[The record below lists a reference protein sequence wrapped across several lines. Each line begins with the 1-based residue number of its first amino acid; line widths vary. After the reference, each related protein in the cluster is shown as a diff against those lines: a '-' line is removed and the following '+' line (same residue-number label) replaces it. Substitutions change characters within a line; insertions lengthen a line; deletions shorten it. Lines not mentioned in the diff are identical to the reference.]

1 MLEMHNNFINR
12 IRAQLDY
19 TYKLH
24 RVAYRYASKW
34 DYEKNF
40 SKNSFKPDSLL

>member
-19 TYKLH
+19 TYKL
-24 RVAYRYASKW
+24 AYRYASKW
-34 DYEKNF
+34 DYEKGFREWFN
-40 SKNSFKPDSLL
+40 